1 MTSTRRRRGLSVRAR
16 RWRAAIVGVL
26 AVTVVAAHYLGTHGH
41 KTPSAITNGI
51 PTSARLD
58 SAPVIDPP
66 GPIPGYLL
74 IADRGNNRV
83 LLVDSRKRVLWRYPP
98 AGHAAAAPF
107 RFDDDAFF
115 SPGFTRVISNQEDQH
130 TIQVLS
136 FPQGKLLWFYGH
148 TDARGSSNG
157 YLNTPDDAYLL
168 ANGLRTVAD
177 AYNCR
182 ILFITPGHRIVRS
195 IGQAGVCVH
204 DPPRTLGA
212 VNGATPLPN
221 GDTLISEIN
230 GSWIDDVTRAGAL
243 RWSFQAPV
251 SYPSDPQPMPEG
263 RILLADY
270 ARPGAAVIVDRHG
283 TVIWRYGP
291 TSGPGMLDHPSLAL
305 PLGHGL
311 IAINDDYRD
320 RVVLVSLRARRIVW
334 QYGVTDL
341 PGVGPNRLNT
351 PDGMDLLPTRIA
363 VRSHAVQRL
372 VQAALSSC
380 GSASI
385 GPGAIVHPSSTG
397 GARCLLAAYR
407 DHCRPATYKLSLF
420 GVDTV
425 ATRAFR
431 LVSSSGACVVD
442 VTTSFR
448 VVPQP
453 AHVTG
458 QGVCKQ
464 LRAIGVNVIAEG
476 CTGRALPPRV
486 SLTGS

>member
-1 MTSTRRRRGLSVRAR
+1 VVVVGAVTGGYLALPGDTTTETITNSVPARAR
-16 RWRAAIVGVL
+16 VTL
-26 AVTVVAAHYLGTHGH
+26 PAVVH
-41 KTPSAITNGI
+41 
-51 PTSARLD
+51 
-58 SAPVIDPP
+58 PP

-83 LLVDSRKRVLWRYPP
+83 LLVDSRRHILWRYPRP
-98 AGHAAAAPF
+98 GVDPAAPF

-136 FPQGKLLWFYGH
+136 FPQGRLLWFYGH
-148 TDARGSSNG
+148 VNVRGSSSG

-168 ANGLRTVAD
+168 PNGLRTVAD

-195 IGQAGVCVH
+195 IGQAGVCAH

-221 GDTLISEIN
+221 GDIMISEIN

-251 SYPSDPQPMPEG
+251 SYPSDPQPLPEG

-270 ARPGAAVIVDRHG
+270 ARPGAAVIVDHRG
-283 TVIWRYGP
+283 NVIWRYGP
-291 TSGPGMLDHPSLAL
+291 SSGPGMLDHPSLAL

-311 IAINDDYRD
+311 IAINDDYRH
-320 RVVLVSLRARRIVW
+320 RVVLISLRARRIVW
-334 QYGVTDL
+334 QYGATDVA
-341 PGVGPNRLNT
+341 GTGPNRLNT
-351 PDGMDLLPTRIA
+351 PDGMDLLPARVA
-363 VRSHAVQRL
+363 VHSRAVQRL
-372 VQAALSSC
+372 VQSALTSC
-380 GSASI
+380 GTSSI
-385 GPGAIVHPSSTG
+385 GPGAIVHPSRAG
-397 GARCLLAAYR
+397 GARCFLAAYR
-407 DHCRPATYKLSLF
+407 DNCRPATFQLSMF

-425 ATRAFR
+425 ATRDFR
-431 LVSSSGACVVD
+431 VVRSAAGCRVS

-458 QGVCKQ
+458 TGTCRR
-464 LRAIGVNVIAEG
+464 LRSIGTNVVADA
-476 CTGRALPPRV
+476 CTGRGVPARI
-486 SLTGS
+486 SLTSS